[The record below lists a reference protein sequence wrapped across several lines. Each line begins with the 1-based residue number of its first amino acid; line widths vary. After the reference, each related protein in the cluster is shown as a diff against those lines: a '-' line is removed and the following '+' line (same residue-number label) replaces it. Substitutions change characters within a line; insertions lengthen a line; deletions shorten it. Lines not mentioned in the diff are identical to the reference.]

1 MSFANIQIPALYAL
15 DPFLQELVNKL
26 ALDMPA
32 FTFTTK
38 GISNQDIKYHT
49 SKSAIQD
56 RKIVSPEGVEF
67 LRMVRAYKGAEHLGE
82 ISIDTRYS
90 RRGPTEPIYCIKSW
104 RIDNQRGSANTSS
117 TTKLM
122 GAVRIVKK
130 TFIPM
135 IAAEIIGKAGAEINS
150 AFNGAIRD
158 LVRPIQHSD
167 MVPNTTIMQRY
178 LYLLL
183 RGEEIPDGVNEL
195 MRKDF
200 LSEKYEKAMLE
211 YMLAEKMMN
220 KHYAVVV
227 QYNDAYLIKRFHADS
242 HAIEYKPF
250 DELPEKAQSAL
261 AVLQLMENS
270 ELVDDVGFRFN
281 DRNFY
286 ILDDLFAMMHKQE

>member
-1 MSFANIQIPALYAL
+1 MTFANIQLPAIYAL
-15 DPFLQELVNKL
+15 DPFLAELVNKL

-38 GISNQDIKYHT
+38 GMSKQDINYNT
-49 SKSAIQD
+49 SKSSIQD
-56 RKIVSPEGVEF
+56 RTIVPSEGVEF
-67 LRMVRAYKGAEHLGE
+67 LRMVRVYKGVEHLGCL
-82 ISIDTRYS
+82 SIDTRYS
-90 RRGPTEPIYCIKSW
+90 RVGPTEKIYCIKSW

-135 IAAEIIGKAGAEINS
+135 IAAEIIEKASAEIGT
-150 AFNGAIRD
+150 AFHGTLRD
-158 LVRPIQHSD
+158 LSRPIHHND
-167 MVPNTTIMQRY
+167 MIPNTVTIQRY

-183 RGEEIPDGVNEL
+183 RGEEIPDDMDKL
-195 MRKDF
+195 IRRDF

-211 YMLAEKMMN
+211 HMLAEKMMP
-220 KHYAVVV
+220 KQYAVVV
-227 QYNDAYLIKRFHADS
+227 QYNNAYLIKRFHADS

-270 ELVDDVGFRFN
+270 ELVDDVGYRFN

-286 ILDDLFAMMHKQE
+286 LLDTLFAMMHE

>member
-1 MSFANIQIPALYAL
+1 MSFANIQIPAHYAL
-15 DPFLQELVNKL
+15 DPFLAELVNKL

-32 FTFTTK
+32 FTFTAK
-38 GISNQDIKYHT
+38 GIKNQDIKYHT

-67 LRMVRAYKGAEHLGE
+67 LRVVRAYKGAEHLGE

-286 ILDDLFAMMHKQE
+286 ILDDLFAIMHK

>member
-1 MSFANIQIPALYAL
+1 
-15 DPFLQELVNKL
+15 
-26 ALDMPA
+26 
-32 FTFTTK
+32 
-38 GISNQDIKYHT
+38 
-49 SKSAIQD
+49 
-56 RKIVSPEGVEF
+56 
-67 LRMVRAYKGAEHLGE
+67 
-82 ISIDTRYS
+82 
-90 RRGPTEPIYCIKSW
+90 
-104 RIDNQRGSANTSS
+104 
-117 TTKLM
+117 
-122 GAVRIVKK
+122 
-130 TFIPM
+130 M

>member
-38 GISNQDIKYHT
+38 GISNQDIKYNT

-56 RKIVSPEGVEF
+56 RKIVPPEGVEF
-67 LRMVRAYKGAEHLGE
+67 LRMVRVYKGAEYLG
-82 ISIDTRYS
+82 SLTIDTRYS
-90 RRGPTEPIYCIKSW
+90 RVGPTEPIYCIKSW
-104 RIDNQRGSANTSS
+104 RIDNQRGSANTS
-117 TTKLM
+117 TTNKLM

-130 TFIPM
+130 SFMPM
-135 IAAEIIGKAGAEINS
+135 IAVEIIEKASSAIGG

-158 LVRPIQHSD
+158 LVRPIQQSD
-167 MVPNTTIMQRY
+167 MVPNTTIIQRY

-183 RGEEIPDGVNEL
+183 RGEEIPDGVSEL

-211 YMLAEKMMN
+211 YMLAEKMMD

-227 QYNDAYLIKRFHADS
+227 QYSNTFLIKRFHADS
-242 HAIEYKPF
+242 HAVEYKQF
-250 DELPEKAQSAL
+250 EELPEKAQSAL

-281 DRNFY
+281 DRNFF

>member
-1 MSFANIQIPALYAL
+1 MTFANIQLPSNLTL
-15 DPFLQELVNKL
+15 DPFLAELVDKL

-38 GISNQDIKYHT
+38 GMSKHDINYNT
-49 SKSAIQD
+49 SKSSIQD
-56 RKIVSPEGVEF
+56 RTIVPPEGAEF
-67 LRMVRAYKGAEHLGE
+67 LRMVRAYKGAEYLGSL
-82 ISIDTRYS
+82 SIDTRYS
-90 RRGPTEPIYCIKSW
+90 RVGPTEKIYCIKSW
-104 RIDNQRGSANTSS
+104 RIDNQRGNANTSS

-130 TFIPM
+130 TFLPM
-135 IAAEIIGKAGAEINS
+135 IATEIIEKASGEINS

-167 MVPNTTIMQRY
+167 MIPNTTFVQRY

-183 RGEEIPDGVNEL
+183 RGEELPDGVNEL

-211 YMLAEKMMN
+211 YMLAEKMEN
-220 KHYAVVV
+220 KQYAVVV
-227 QYNDAYLIKRFHADS
+227 QYSNTFLIKRFHADS
-242 HAIEYKPF
+242 HAVEHKQF
-250 DELPEKAQSAL
+250 EELPEKAQSAL
-261 AVLQLMENS
+261 AVLQLMEDS

-286 ILDDLFAMMHKQE
+286 ILDSLFAIMHE

>member
-1 MSFANIQIPALYAL
+1 MTFANIQLPAIYAL

-38 GISNQDIKYHT
+38 GIKNQDIKYHT

-135 IAAEIIGKAGAEINS
+135 IAAEVIEKANTAIYS
-150 AFNGAIRD
+150 SFSGAIRD
-158 LVRPIQHSD
+158 LMRPISNST
-167 MVPNTTIMQRY
+167 MIPSSTIVQRY
-178 LYLLL
+178 IYLLL
-183 RGEEIPDGVNEL
+183 RGEEIPNEVSEL

-211 YMLAEKMMN
+211 FMLAEKMTD

-227 QYNDAYLIKRFHADS
+227 QYNNAYLIKRFHADS

-261 AVLQLMENS
+261 AVLQLMEDS
-270 ELVDDVGFRFN
+270 ELVDDVGYRFN

-286 ILDDLFAMMHKQE
+286 ILDSLFAMMHE

>member
-38 GISNQDIKYHT
+38 GISKQDIKYHT

>member
-38 GISNQDIKYHT
+38 GISKQDIKYHT

-135 IAAEIIGKAGAEINS
+135 IAAEIIGKAGSEINS

-211 YMLAEKMMN
+211 YMLAEKMTN

>member
-1 MSFANIQIPALYAL
+1 MTFANIQLPSNLTL
-15 DPFLQELVNKL
+15 DPFLAELVDKL

-38 GISNQDIKYHT
+38 GMSKHDINYNT
-49 SKSAIQD
+49 SKSSIQD
-56 RKIVSPEGVEF
+56 RTIVPPEGAEF
-67 LRMVRAYKGAEHLGE
+67 LRMVRAYKGAEYLGSL
-82 ISIDTRYS
+82 SIDTRYS
-90 RRGPTEPIYCIKSW
+90 RVGPTEKIYCIKSW
-104 RIDNQRGSANTSS
+104 RIDNQRGNANTSS

-130 TFIPM
+130 TFLPM
-135 IAAEIIGKAGAEINS
+135 IATEIIEKASGEINS

-167 MVPNTTIMQRY
+167 MIPNTTFVQRY

-211 YMLAEKMMN
+211 YMLAEKMEN
-220 KHYAVVV
+220 KQYAVVV
-227 QYNDAYLIKRFHADS
+227 QYSNTFLIKRFHADS
-242 HAIEYKPF
+242 HAVEHKQF
-250 DELPEKAQSAL
+250 EELPEKAQSAL
-261 AVLQLMENS
+261 AVLQLMEDS

-286 ILDDLFAMMHKQE
+286 ILDSLFAIMHE